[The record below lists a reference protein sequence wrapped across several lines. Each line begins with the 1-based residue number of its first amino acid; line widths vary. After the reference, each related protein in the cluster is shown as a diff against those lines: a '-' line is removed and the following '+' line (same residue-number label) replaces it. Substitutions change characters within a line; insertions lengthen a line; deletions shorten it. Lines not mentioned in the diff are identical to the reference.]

1 MGRKARMKPERLA
14 EKLLQIRKA
23 LGQSQSE
30 LLRTLGFEDNLDY
43 KAISQF
49 ELGNNEPPLPV
60 LLSYALVAGVHLE
73 DIVNDESDLPQSLP
87 GPVKYKRI
95 KSKAGF
101 RGKNR

>member
-1 MGRKARMKPERLA
+1 LA

-73 DIVNDESDLPQSLP
+73 DIVNDESDLPESLP
-87 GPVKYKRI
+87 GPLKYERI
-95 KSKAGF
+95 KSKGGPK
-101 RGKNR
+101 RKNR